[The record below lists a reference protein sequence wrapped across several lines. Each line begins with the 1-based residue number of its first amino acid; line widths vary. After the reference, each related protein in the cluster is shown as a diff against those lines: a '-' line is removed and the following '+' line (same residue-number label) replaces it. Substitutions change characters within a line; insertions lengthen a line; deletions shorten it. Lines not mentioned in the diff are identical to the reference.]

1 MALSFNYQE
10 TKITVGDTVRVHQEI
25 LEGKTKRVQVFE
37 GIVIAIK
44 NRGQGKSFTVRKI
57 GANSIGVEKIM
68 PVLLPAI
75 KKIEVIRKGRVRRA
89 KLYYLRNKIGRAATR
104 VKEHKT
110 FFNQFNPE
118 AESPTAADAQPVK
131 IAKKAAPAAKAKKAV
146 SDTPAAKTASSDAKK
161 TTVKPATSAKTK

>member
-25 LEGKTKRVQVFE
+25 IEGKTKRVQIFE

-57 GANSIGVEKIM
+57 GAGGVGVEKIM

-75 KKIEVIRKGRVRRA
+75 KKIEVKRKGRVRRA
-89 KLYYLRNKIGRAATR
+89 KLYYLRDKIGRAATR
-104 VKEHKT
+104 VKEHKV
-110 FFNQFNPE
+110 FFNQQSEE
-118 AESPTAADAQPVK
+118 AVKPASDQAEPAPVT
-131 IAKKAAPAAKAKKAV
+131 KKV
-146 SDTPAAKTASSDAKK
+146 TSAKTISPDAKK
-161 TTVKPATSAKTK
+161 TSAQPSTTAKTK